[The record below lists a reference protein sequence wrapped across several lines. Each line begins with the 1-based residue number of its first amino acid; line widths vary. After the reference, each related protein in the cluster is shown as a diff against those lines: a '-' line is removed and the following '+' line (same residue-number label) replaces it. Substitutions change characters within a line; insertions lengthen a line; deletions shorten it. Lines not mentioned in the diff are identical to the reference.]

1 VRAYSFCFSWLYYIP
16 PPKEIRDEGELS
28 LDISGCIKHAVNPV
42 CAQFDNVA
50 RSLGLATSYTHGRF
64 KSLKIKEKSR
74 ND

>member
-1 VRAYSFCFSWLYYIP
+1 
-16 PPKEIRDEGELS
+16 
-28 LDISGCIKHAVNPV
+28 V

>member
-16 PPKEIRDEGELS
+16 PMEIRDEGELS
-28 LDISGCIKHAVNPV
+28 LDISGFIKHAVNPV